1 METISFEYYGAVW
14 KESDMMKLNEMEIN
28 KTCKIVRINC
38 KDDIKRRLLD
48 LGMIK
53 GTKIT
58 PVLISPSGD
67 PKAFDIRGT
76 LIAIREDDTKL
87 IEIKK
92 WFNLFKPVL

>member
-1 METISFEYYGAVW
+1 
-14 KESDMMKLNEMEIN
+14 MMKLNEMEMN
-28 KTCKIVRINC
+28 KTCKIVKINC

-67 PKAFDIRGT
+67 PRAFDIRGT

-87 IEIKK
+87 IEIEK
-92 WFNLFKPVL
+92 

>member
-1 METISFEYYGAVW
+1 METISFEHYGAVW

-92 WFNLFKPVL
+92 WYNLFKPVI

>member
-1 METISFEYYGAVW
+1 MVDLE
-14 KESDMMKLNEMEIN
+14 
-28 KTCKIVRINC
+28 C
-38 KDDIKRRLLD
+38 IKRRLLD

-92 WFNLFKPVL
+92 

>member
-1 METISFEYYGAVW
+1 METISFEHYGAVW

-38 KDDIKRRLLD
+38 KDDIKRKLLD

>member
-1 METISFEYYGAVW
+1 
-14 KESDMMKLNEMEIN
+14 MKLNELEIN
-28 KTCKIVRINC
+28 KTCKILKINC
-38 KDDIKRRLLD
+38 QKDIKRRLLD

-76 LIAIREDDTKL
+76 LIAIREEDTKL
-87 IEIKK
+87 IDILE
-92 WFNLFKPVL
+92 

>member
-1 METISFEYYGAVW
+1 METISFEHYGAVW
-14 KESDMMKLNEMEIN
+14 KGSDMMKLNEMEIN

-92 WFNLFKPVL
+92 WFNLFKLVL

>member
-1 METISFEYYGAVW
+1 
-14 KESDMMKLNEMEIN
+14 MMKLNEMEIN
-28 KTCKIVRINC
+28 KTCKIVRINR

-92 WFNLFKPVL
+92 

>member
-1 METISFEYYGAVW
+1 
-14 KESDMMKLNEMEIN
+14 MKLNELKIN
-28 KTCKIVRINC
+28 KTGKIFEINC
-38 KDDIKRRLLD
+38 ENDIKRRLLD

-76 LIAIREDDTKL
+76 LIAIREEDTKL
-87 IEIKK
+87 IDILE
-92 WFNLFKPVL
+92 

>member
-1 METISFEYYGAVW
+1 
-14 KESDMMKLNEMEIN
+14 MMKLNEMEIN

-58 PVLISPSGD
+58 PVLISPSVIL
-67 PKAFDIRGT
+67 KL
-76 LIAIREDDTKL
+76 LI
-87 IEIKK
+87 
-92 WFNLFKPVL
+92 

>member
-1 METISFEYYGAVW
+1 METISFEHYGAVW